1 MKQFLFFCLCSA
13 QCFGQFAPTFKSLR
27 YDENY
32 SSLKTDTTT
41 GFYPALK
48 FRPLSKDANT
58 YISFGGDVRFQY
70 YHVIN
75 DEWGEQPD
83 KNYGYVFSR
92 YLGHADFHAG
102 KHFRAFLELQS
113 GMANAKASTS
123 PADENPLDLHQA
135 FFDISLSPEKPNNLT
150 FRIGRQELYYG
161 SQRLISVREG
171 PNNRHSFDGIKAIY
185 VSPNNQ
191 TDFLYTNYVASK
203 KGVFDDGFN
212 RNTKLW
218 GVYSVFK
225 NVPGIRNADLYY
237 LGIEK
242 KAASYDDGQG
252 KEIRHS
258 LGTRIWGKTEEWRY
272 DLEAVY
278 QFGDFVDKK
287 INAWTA
293 SAHIDYMLHHLKF
306 QPEIGLKTEIISGD
320 AALGDNKLGTFN
332 PLFPRGGYFGLA
344 ALVGPANLVDMHPSV
359 NLYFTEKFTLDI
371 DYDVF
376 WRYSSH
382 DGVYGPNAAM
392 IYSGQNIAA
401 KLIGQQYSTVV
412 GYEASSFLSFAGEL
426 TWFKTGKFLK
436 EAGPGKNILFACITA
451 ELKF

>member
-1 MKQFLFFCLCSA
+1 MKQFLFFCLCSTHCFA
-13 QCFGQFAPTFKSLR
+13 QFTPSFKPLR

-32 SSLKTDTTT
+32 APLKADSTTSFYQTIKYKSLSAT
-41 GFYPALK
+41 GNAFV
-48 FRPLSKDANT
+48 
-58 YISFGGDVRFQY
+58 SFGGDVRFQY

-75 DEWGEQPD
+75 DEWGEQLD

-92 YLGHADFHAG
+92 YLAHADFHAG
-102 KHFRAFLELQS
+102 KYFRAYLELQS

-135 FFDISLSPEKPNNLT
+135 FFDVNLAPGKPANLIL
-150 FRIGRQELYYG
+150 RAGRQELYYG

-171 PNNRHSFDGIKAIY
+171 PNNRHSFDGLKVIY
-185 VSPNNQ
+185 VTPNRQ
-191 TDFLYTNYVASK
+191 TDLFYTHYVASK

-212 RNTKLW
+212 KNTRLW

-225 NVPGIRNADLYY
+225 NLRFIKNLDLYY
-237 LGIEK
+237 LGLEK
-242 KAASYDDGQG
+242 KTAAYDDG
-252 KEIRHS
+252 KAREVRHS
-258 LGTRIWGKTEEWRY
+258 LGTRIWGKTEQWRY

-278 QFGDFVDKK
+278 QFGDFANKK

-293 SAHIDYMLHHLKF
+293 SAHIDYMLNHLKF
-306 QPEIGLKTEIISGD
+306 VPEIGLKTEIISGD
-320 AALGDNKLGTFN
+320 ATYGDNKLGTFN

-344 ALVGPANLVDMHPSV
+344 ALVGPANLIDVHPSI
-359 NLYFTEKFTLDI
+359 NLTLTEKLALDL

-376 WRYSSH
+376 WRYSVQ
-382 DGVYGPNAAM
+382 DGVYGPNAAL
-392 IYSGQNIAA
+392 IYSGKNTSS
-401 KLIGQQYSTVV
+401 KFTGQQYSAVID
-412 GYEASSFLSFAGEL
+412 YETSPFLSLAGEF
-426 TWFKTGKFLK
+426 TWFKTGQFLK